1 MYPCP
6 PSKVNLF
13 NMWTLRLNLREG
25 SLGYSSHDTDGV
37 AIPWAVTL
45 GARYVE
51 RHFTL
56 DKAMK
61 GSDHST
67 VSSDPDDMER
77 IIRSIEYAEELLGS
91 SSPDLDDEEKKVRKI
106 YRGF

>member
-1 MYPCP
+1 
-6 PSKVNLF
+6 
-13 NMWTLRLNLREG
+13 
-25 SLGYSSHDTDGV
+25 
-37 AIPWAVTL
+37 
-45 GARYVE
+45 
-51 RHFTL
+51 
-56 DKAMK
+56 MK